1 MSATAATPAVTA
13 APPDAGQLAGLF
25 RALAEPA
32 RLAILRRLVDAGP
45 HTVSEL
51 VDACGQRQPS
61 VSKHLACLH
70 ECGLVAR
77 EREGRLVRHAALC
90 PEVPP
95 LLDAAERLW
104 EIARCGDS
112 CSCSC
117 CGEGG

>member
-1 MSATAATPAVTA
+1 MRLTGPDLIA
-13 APPDAGQLAGLF
+13 APTDAQLGALF

-32 RLAILRRLVDAGP
+32 RLAILRRLVAHGP

-51 VDACGQRQPS
+51 VDACDQRQPS

-77 EREGRLVRHAALC
+77 ERDGRLVRYAVVSGD
-90 PEVPP
+90 VPP
-95 LLDAAERLW
+95 LLAAAEHLW
-104 EIARCGDS
+104 ETARCGES

-117 CGEGG
+117 CAEGG